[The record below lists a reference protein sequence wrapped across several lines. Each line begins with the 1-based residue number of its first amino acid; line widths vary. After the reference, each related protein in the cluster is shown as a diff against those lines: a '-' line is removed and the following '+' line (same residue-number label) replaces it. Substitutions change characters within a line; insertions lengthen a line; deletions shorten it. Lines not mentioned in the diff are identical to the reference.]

1 MSKDDEPFDP
11 VYVGKGDRPAR
22 YQQEK
27 KPVPGGR
34 EVVGAKLYC
43 QAWRKYAEPLATAT
57 GWRVHSFGDGY
68 VRLVSADYKHKQDI
82 TLGFIEALWPLV
94 KGFEWTSN
102 EPSSSEASATPPTS
116 TASRPPFFARSTRT
130 SASRTDSSSAATSG
144 SRSQTSSNSVL
155 SMPLP
160 LKPPSR
166 PKLPT
171 GEK

>member
-1 MSKDDEPFDP
+1 MSDDKFDP
-11 VYVGKGDRPAR
+11 MYVGKGDKPAR

-34 EVVGAKLYC
+34 EVAGAKLYC

-57 GWRVHSFGDGY
+57 GWRVHSFGNGY
-68 VRLVSADYKHKQDI
+68 VRLVSTDYKHTQDI
-82 TLGFIEALWPLV
+82 NLAFIEALWPLV
-94 KGFEWTSN
+94 KGYEWTSS
-102 EPSSSEASATPPTS
+102 EQSSSEASATQPTS
-116 TASRPPFFARSTRT
+116 TGSRQPFFGRSTRT
-130 SASRTDSSSAATSG
+130 YASKTVSSPAATSA
-144 SRSQTSSNSVL
+144 SPSATSSNSVL

-166 PKLPT
+166 PKL

>member
-1 MSKDDEPFDP
+1 MSDEKFDP
-11 VYVGKGDRPAR
+11 IHVAKGDRPAR

-34 EVVGAKLYC
+34 EVAGAKLYC

-57 GWRVHSFGDGY
+57 GWRVHSFGNGY
-68 VRLVSADYKHKQDI
+68 VRLVSTDYKHTQDI
-82 TLGFIEALWPLV
+82 SLAFIEALWPLV
-94 KGFEWTSN
+94 KGYEWTSS
-102 EPSSSEASATPPTS
+102 EQSSSEASATQPTS
-116 TASRPPFFARSTRT
+116 TASRPPFFGRSTRT
-130 SASRTDSSSAATSG
+130 YASKTALSPAETSASP
-144 SRSQTSSNSVL
+144 SQTSSNSVL

-166 PKLPT
+166 PKL